1 MKKRKPRSRT
11 RPTVDGREPGAGW
24 WCQLIHNVPE
34 MSHGE
39 KTAKRQKM
47 DEKSITLDHS
57 RIGHRKDIR
66 DSKDFLPLLAF
77 PPFFL
82 LPTSFLLPVLG
93 LESELWY
100 KLRVTSASITLA

>member
-1 MKKRKPRSRT
+1 MAASNPIYYLAFRSKIT
-11 RPTVDGREPGAGW
+11 PAL
-24 WCQLIHNVPE
+24 QA
-34 MSHGE
+34 SE
-39 KTAKRQKM
+39 KTAKSQKM

-93 LESELWY
+93 LESELCY